1 MYNKLQSPKRNF
13 HLHFHSCR
21 YILLML
27 GKYPLKNEIRVCQN
41 KYLLLLINYYVYLQ
55 DLTLS

>member
-1 MYNKLQSPKRNF
+1 MYNKLQSLKRNF

-27 GKYPLKNEIRVCQN
+27 GKYPKNEIRVCQN

>member
-13 HLHFHSCR
+13 HLHFRFCR

-27 GKYPLKNEIRVCQN
+27 GKYPKDEIRVC
-41 KYLLLLINYYVYLQ
+41 KDEFLLLTICCYEDLQ
-55 DLTLS
+55 DLTLL